1 MTENYIFP
9 ADCRAIIDVTKPPYN
24 VDNTGKIDCTKQLCA
39 IVDDILRN
47 YEKEF
52 YKTKEKLESI
62 DDDNALISFEIRKV
76 NGRINTIF
84 PETLP

>member
-52 YKTKEKLESI
+52 YTSLRRTPHHLGIGIGNYIKTLKKFSKTGAVKL
-62 DDDNALISFEIRKV
+62 KM
-76 NGRINTIF
+76 
-84 PETLP
+84 